1 MLETRDFSSVEQVRE
16 GLAPGSMLEG
26 HYTVVRELGRGGMG
40 VVYLAEDSNLR
51 RRVGIKVLVPRRGR
65 EASDLLRFRKEAQAL
80 AQIRHP
86 SVVQVF
92 SLGQLGELA
101 YFVMEYVEGETLSAL
116 LGMEQTRGSYLPIDV
131 VIGILTQVC
140 DALGE
145 VHRRG
150 IVHHDVKPL
159 NIMVTREYHA
169 ILMDFGLARD
179 PREGEHHF
187 AGTIYYVAPEE
198 CARKPLEPE
207 RAYLTDIYSLGA
219 VAYELLTGR
228 PPFVGDN
235 AMQIL
240 WQHLEAQPIPPS
252 ELRPEISSA
261 LDNVVLS
268 ALSKD
273 AAGRPLNCKA
283 FKAALLEARQ
293 VASSP
298 LPEPPFSLGVSGV
311 PAVTDAPLGVH
322 RVQQVLEA
330 GPCVLIVDSDP
341 EVRAQLAECVRDV
354 WSRVRTVESDDGLAA
369 FELSG
374 RLRPDLVLTDLALPH
389 MNGLELC
396 AALGAQEE
404 TQQIPVVIV
413 TGVGDPAEREL
424 VQALGA
430 REIID
435 KPLELAIVRPLLES
449 ILGRR
454 RATRA

>member
-1 MLETRDFSSVEQVRE
+1 
-16 GLAPGSMLEG
+16 
-26 HYTVVRELGRGGMG
+26 
-40 VVYLAEDSNLR
+40 
-51 RRVGIKVLVPRRGR
+51 
-65 EASDLLRFRKEAQAL
+65 
-80 AQIRHP
+80 
-86 SVVQVF
+86 
-92 SLGQLGELA
+92 
-101 YFVMEYVEGETLSAL
+101 
-116 LGMEQTRGSYLPIDV
+116 
-131 VIGILTQVC
+131 
-140 DALGE
+140 
-145 VHRRG
+145 
-150 IVHHDVKPL
+150 
-159 NIMVTREYHA
+159 
-169 ILMDFGLARD
+169 
-179 PREGEHHF
+179 
-187 AGTIYYVAPEE
+187 
-198 CARKPLEPE
+198 
-207 RAYLTDIYSLGA
+207 
-219 VAYELLTGR
+219 
-228 PPFVGDN
+228 
-235 AMQIL
+235 
-240 WQHLEAQPIPPS
+240 
-252 ELRPEISSA
+252 
-261 LDNVVLS
+261 
-268 ALSKD
+268 
-273 AAGRPLNCKA
+273 
-283 FKAALLEARQ
+283 
-293 VASSP
+293 
-298 LPEPPFSLGVSGV
+298 VSGV